1 MPLPD
6 FILVRVSISL
16 QFEHQDDTHTSAR
29 RELML
34 SAVFFAF
41 LVGAIVVFVDCGIS

>member
-1 MPLPD
+1 MKATK
-6 FILVRVSISL
+6 VSNKLWVHHTDSK
-16 QFEHQDDTHTSAR
+16 FEIDGLCNVPSAR

-41 LVGAIVVFVDCGIS
+41 FGAIVAL

>member
-1 MPLPD
+1 MKATKVSNKL
-6 FILVRVSISL
+6 RV
-16 QFEHQDDTHTSAR
+16 HHTDSKFAIDGLWNVPSAR

-41 LVGAIVVFVDCGIS
+41 FGAMVAL

>member
-1 MPLPD
+1 MCRQFDAISLPLPD
-6 FILVRVSISL
+6 FM
-16 QFEHQDDTHTSAR
+16 TSAR

-41 LVGAIVVFVDCGIS
+41 FGAIVTL